1 MKGDLV
7 YSRRGR
13 DKGFLMAVIREDKDF
28 VYVVDGKKRRLENPK
43 RKNPRH
49 LTFLSDSINEEKMKT
64 NRSVR
69 RALFEAAH
77 N

>member
-1 MKGDLV
+1 
-7 YSRRGR
+7 
-13 DKGFLMAVIREDKDF
+13 MAVLKEDKDF
-28 VYVVDGKKRRLENPK
+28 VYVVDGKERRLENPK

-69 RALFEAAH
+69 RALFDAAQ

>member
-1 MKGDLV
+1 
-7 YSRRGR
+7 
-13 DKGFLMAVIREDKDF
+13 MAVLKEDKDF

-69 RALFEAAH
+69 RALFDAAQ

>member
-1 MKGDLV
+1 MV
-7 YSRRGR
+7 
-13 DKGFLMAVIREDKDF
+13 VIREDKDF

-69 RALFEAAH
+69 RALFEAAQ

>member
-1 MKGDLV
+1 
-7 YSRRGR
+7 
-13 DKGFLMAVIREDKDF
+13 MAVLKEDKNF

-69 RALFEAAH
+69 RALFNAAQ

>member
-13 DKGFLMAVIREDKDF
+13 DKGFLMAVIREDKNF

-69 RALFEAAH
+69 RALFEAAQ

>member
-13 DKGFLMAVIREDKDF
+13 DKGFLMAVLKEDKDF

-69 RALFEAAH
+69 RALFDAAQ

>member
-1 MKGDLV
+1 
-7 YSRRGR
+7 
-13 DKGFLMAVIREDKDF
+13 MAVIREDKDF

>member
-7 YSRRGR
+7 YSRRGK
-13 DKGFLMAVIREDKDF
+13 DKGFLMAVLKEDKDF

-69 RALFEAAH
+69 RALFDAAQ

>member
-1 MKGDLV
+1 
-7 YSRRGR
+7 
-13 DKGFLMAVIREDKDF
+13 MAVIREDKDF

-49 LTFLSDSINEEKMKT
+49 LTFLSDSINEEKMRT

-69 RALFEAAH
+69 RALFEAAQY
-77 N
+77 

>member
-1 MKGDLV
+1 
-7 YSRRGR
+7 
-13 DKGFLMAVIREDKDF
+13 MAVIREDKDF

-69 RALFEAAH
+69 RALFEAAQY
-77 N
+77 

>member
-1 MKGDLV
+1 
-7 YSRRGR
+7 
-13 DKGFLMAVIREDKDF
+13 MAVLKEDKNF

-49 LTFLSDSINEEKMKT
+49 LTFLLDSINEEKMKT

-69 RALFEAAH
+69 RALFEAAQ

>member
-1 MKGDLV
+1 MSLT
-7 YSRRGR
+7 
-13 DKGFLMAVIREDKDF
+13 A
-28 VYVVDGKKRRLENPK
+28 KKRRLENPK

-69 RALFEAAH
+69 RALFNAAQ

>member
-69 RALFEAAH
+69 RALFEAAQY
-77 N
+77 

>member
-1 MKGDLV
+1 
-7 YSRRGR
+7 
-13 DKGFLMAVIREDKDF
+13 MAVIREDKDF

-69 RALFEAAH
+69 RALFEAAQ

>member
-49 LTFLSDSINEEKMKT
+49 LTFLSDSINEEKMRT

-69 RALFEAAH
+69 RALFEAAQY
-77 N
+77 

>member
-1 MKGDLV
+1 
-7 YSRRGR
+7 
-13 DKGFLMAVIREDKDF
+13 MAVIREDKDF

-69 RALFEAAH
+69 RALFEAAR

>member
-7 YSRRGR
+7 YSRRGK

>member
-13 DKGFLMAVIREDKDF
+13 DKGFLMVVIREDKDF

-69 RALFEAAH
+69 RALFEAAQ

>member
-1 MKGDLV
+1 
-7 YSRRGR
+7 
-13 DKGFLMAVIREDKDF
+13 MAVLKEDKDY

-69 RALFEAAH
+69 RALFDAAQ

>member
-69 RALFEAAH
+69 RALFEAAQ